1 MTVQIRIAKP
11 GNASAVAELVQ
22 RAYDHYVPRIG
33 ARPRPMDADYPAL
46 IAAGQVWLAVDPDL
60 VGVIVLD
67 HQADHVQIDNVAV
80 APERQGS
87 GVGTALLDFA
97 EDRARALG
105 VAELRLFTHALMTE
119 NQAFY
124 ARRGYVQTGRTVD
137 DGFDRVF
144 FAKPLVD

>member
-67 HQADHVQIDNVAV
+67 HQADHLQIDNVAV